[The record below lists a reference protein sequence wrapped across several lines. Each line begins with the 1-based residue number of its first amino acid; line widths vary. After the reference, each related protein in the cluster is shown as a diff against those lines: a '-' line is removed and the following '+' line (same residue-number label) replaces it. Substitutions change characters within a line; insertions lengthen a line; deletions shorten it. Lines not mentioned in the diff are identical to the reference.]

1 MGGMSRTLHR
11 LILDNL
17 IPRSWADKAP
27 PVLLNTWEAKYF
39 QVNHANV
46 VEMTRQAVKLGVNLI
61 VLDDGWFG
69 KRNNDMCSLGDWMPN
84 ASKFPQG
91 IRGLAA
97 EINEIGCRFGL
108 WFEPEMM
115 SEDSVSWT

>member
-1 MGGMSRTLHR
+1 
-11 LILDNL
+11 
-17 IPRSWADKAP
+17 
-27 PVLLNTWEAKYF
+27 
-39 QVNHANV
+39 
-46 VEMTRQAVKLGVNLI
+46 MTQAVKLGINLI

-69 KRNNDMCSLGDWMPN
+69 KRNDDMSSLGDWVPN

-97 EINEIGCRFGL
+97 EVNELGCKFGL

-115 SEDSVSWT
+115 SEDSVFITVICR